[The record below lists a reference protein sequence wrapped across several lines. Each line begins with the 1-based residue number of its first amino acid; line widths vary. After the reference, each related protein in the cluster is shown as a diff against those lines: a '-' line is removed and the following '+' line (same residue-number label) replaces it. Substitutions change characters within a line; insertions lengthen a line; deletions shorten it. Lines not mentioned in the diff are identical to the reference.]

1 MMLMS
6 DKTLDPCDSLY
17 DAACGGW
24 IVNVT
29 NTVMN
34 AASGPGLDNVS
45 VMDHNKLNIDKK
57 IKGGHLLFV
66 CQHSLQKQL
75 LFSFYLQILF

>member
-24 IVNVT
+24 IVN
-29 NTVMN
+29 MS
-34 AASGPGLDNVS
+34 AASGQGLDNVS

-57 IKGGHLLFV
+57 IKGEHLLFV
-66 CQHSLQKQL
+66 C
-75 LFSFYLQILF
+75 